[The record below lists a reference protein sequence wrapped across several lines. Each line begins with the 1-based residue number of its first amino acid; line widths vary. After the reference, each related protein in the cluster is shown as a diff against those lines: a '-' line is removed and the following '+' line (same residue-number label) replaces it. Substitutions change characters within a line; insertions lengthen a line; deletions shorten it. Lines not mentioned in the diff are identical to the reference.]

1 MKLVQKVRK
10 FAQIQ
15 IQEASF
21 LTLKTD
27 FLKCDASKGCKKNK
41 QKKKLLFFA
50 TVDVTDSHE
59 FMLENIVKMC
69 VASCRPD

>member
-21 LTLKTD
+21 LTLQTD
-27 FLKCDASKGCKKNK
+27 FLKCDASKGSKKKTK
-41 QKKKLLFFA
+41 QKKTTFLA
-50 TVDVTDSHE
+50 TADVTDSHE

-69 VASCRPD
+69 AASCRPD